1 MLVDDLKNNF
11 VDVIAIFD
19 GTGRIRPLYLKV
31 EGFDAV
37 KIEHIL
43 SRGDAPFTGKG
54 NVLLFQC
61 VYDHMGEQRSI
72 MLYYHVKDHVW
83 TIPGTRDKN
92 GRICVC

>member
-37 KIEHIL
+37 KIEHIKP
-43 SRGDAPFTGKG
+43 RGCPFYR
-54 NVLLFQC
+54 Q
-61 VYDHMGEQRSI
+61 GECSFI
-72 MLYYHVKDHVW
+72 SMC
-83 TIPGTRDKN
+83 I
-92 GRICVC
+92 